1 MKYEFFTLDFKDG
14 RWPRF
19 AQPTAEIALFIRPIE
34 PCGQRRLDFEM
45 TLVRFYWQEQA
56 KIKLLY

>member
-1 MKYEFFTLDFKDG
+1 MKTLVNSAKETSDEE
-14 RWPRF
+14 
-19 AQPTAEIALFIRPIE
+19 TIE